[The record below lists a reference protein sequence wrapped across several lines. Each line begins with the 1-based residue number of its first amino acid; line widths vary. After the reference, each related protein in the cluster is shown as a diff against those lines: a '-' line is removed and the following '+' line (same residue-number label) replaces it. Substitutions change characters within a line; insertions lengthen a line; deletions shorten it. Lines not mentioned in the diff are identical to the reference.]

1 MFNNVMLI
9 DDDDITI
16 MICELRLNK
25 SQFSKNVISFLSA
38 NAALDYYKYQISLPT
53 VEQVLPELIFL
64 DINMPEKSGWDFLHE
79 FEKDVLPHI
88 QAPKIAILSSTVNPE
103 DTEKASFNPHLTG
116 FINKPLTSDSLT
128 KFKLLINYN

>member
-1 MFNNVMLI
+1 MYNNVMLI

-116 FINKPLTSDSLT
+116 FINKPLTAESIM
-128 KFKLLINYN
+128 KFKQLIK

>member
-1 MFNNVMLI
+1 
-9 DDDDITI
+9 

-38 NAALDYYKYQISLPT
+38 NAALDYYKYQISLPK
-53 VEQVLPELIFL
+53 VEQILPELIFL
-64 DINMPEKSGWDFLHE
+64 DINMPEKSGWDFLYE

-103 DTEKASFNPHLTG
+103 DTEKAGYNPHITG
-116 FINKPLTSDSLT
+116 FINKPLTAESIM
-128 KFKLLINYN
+128 KFKQLIK

>member
-1 MFNNVMLI
+1 MYNNVMLI

-38 NAALDYYKYQISLPT
+38 NAALDYYKYQLSLPT
-53 VEQVLPELIFL
+53 VEQILPELIFL

-103 DTEKASFNPHLTG
+103 DTEKASYNPHLTG
-116 FINKPLTSDSLT
+116 FINKPLTAESLI
-128 KFKLLINYN
+128 KFKLLIK